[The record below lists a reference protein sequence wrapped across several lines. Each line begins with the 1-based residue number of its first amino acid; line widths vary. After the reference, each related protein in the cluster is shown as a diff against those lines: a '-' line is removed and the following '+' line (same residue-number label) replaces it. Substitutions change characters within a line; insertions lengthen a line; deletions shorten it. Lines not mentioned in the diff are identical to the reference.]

1 MRRTRILTEE
11 EKRQVRQVVNEQL
24 DAAFG
29 TGTIAMLKRKIR
41 RRRSKSC
48 LTIEQALALKRSVLG
63 RDLTDDER
71 LEVVNDTRKQW
82 GFPPVKELLG
92 EE

>member
-1 MRRTRILTEE
+1 
-11 EKRQVRQVVNEQL
+11 
-24 DAAFG
+24 
-29 TGTIAMLKRKIR
+29 
-41 RRRSKSC
+41 
-48 LTIEQALALKRSVLG
+48 LALKRSVLG